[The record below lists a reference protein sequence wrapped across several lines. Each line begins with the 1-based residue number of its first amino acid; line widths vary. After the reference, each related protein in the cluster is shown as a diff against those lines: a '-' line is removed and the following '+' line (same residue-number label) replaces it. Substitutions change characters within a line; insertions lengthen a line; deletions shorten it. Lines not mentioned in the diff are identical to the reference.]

1 MNEIDR
7 LKMQVEHYEN
17 KEKNLIKWLNDV
29 IEMVEYKE
37 KNVDAYDVRMHWNF
51 YQRALLKVLE
61 KINELERV

>member
-37 KNVDAYDVRMHWNF
+37 KILM
-51 YQRALLKVLE
+51 LMMLE
-61 KINELERV
+61 CIGIFIKEHY